1 MNLLKP
7 LSCTYINMQKIK
19 ISLLGLGVLSLGA
32 CTFSPIGDNKFD
44 CNRKDAP
51 LEYCRSVKAVLNST
65 DGALPDTKYGEK
77 FNMED
82 YDIANGLSDKPGSA
96 PKEIK
101 SPMLLPH
108 NLDAG
113 APPIAGAPVRQAPVI
128 QKVFIKPF
136 VDENDVLHEAQ
147 TAFKEVLASRWT
159 GFDRQ
164 NTVSNLS
171 GGVNYPHR
179 SKDVAPVFIETA
191 DNGTDDSGHSQPE
204 FTQPNPQGQVSNG
217 ANSPASTNGENSMP
231 R

>member
-1 MNLLKP
+1 
-7 LSCTYINMQKIK
+7 MQKITF
-19 ISLLGLGVLSLGA
+19 SLLWLSVLSLGA

-44 CNRKDAP
+44 CNRKDTP
-51 LEYCRSVKAVLNST
+51 IEYCRSVRAVLNST
-65 DGALPDTKYGEK
+65 DGQLPDTKYGEK

-82 YDIANGLSDKPGSA
+82 YDIATGLSDKPSA
-96 PKEIK
+96 TPKEIK

-113 APPIAGAPVRQAPVI
+113 ALSLAGAPVRQAPVI
-128 QKVFIKPF
+128 QKVYIKPF

-147 TAFKEVLASRWT
+147 TAFKEVLTSKWT

-179 SKDVAPVFIETA
+179 SKDMAPVFIETA
-191 DNGTDDSGHSQPE
+191 DNGTDDPGQSQPG
-204 FTQPNPQGQVSNG
+204 FTQPNPQGQAGNG
-217 ANSPASTNGENSMP
+217 ANSPTPNNGENSMP

>member
-1 MNLLKP
+1 
-7 LSCTYINMQKIK
+7 MQKLIY
-19 ISLLGLGVLSLGA
+19 SLFGFSAIGLSA
-32 CTFSPIGDNKFD
+32 CTFSPVGDNKFD

-51 LEYCRSVKAVLNST
+51 IEYCRSVRAVLNST
-65 DGALPDTKYGEK
+65 DGQLPQTKYGEK

-82 YDIANGLSDKPGSA
+82 YDIATGLSDKASSTPR
-96 PKEIK
+96 EIK

-113 APPIAGAPVRQAPVI
+113 APPLAGAPVRQAPVI
-128 QKVFIKPF
+128 QKVYIKPF

-147 TAFKEVLASRWT
+147 TAFKEVLTSKWT

-179 SKDVAPVFIETA
+179 SKEAAPVFIETA
-191 DNGTDDSGHSQPE
+191 DNGTDDPGQSQSG

-217 ANSPASTNGENSMP
+217 ANSPAPMNGENSMP